1 MKKNYWLFTTNYLEN
16 FKGYFATKDEA
27 TAKLQAILKSS
38 TIKHKKLLK
47 KNMLLNNDSPD
58 YDRVS
63 YHIDKYEAFK
73 NFKEDELNSSIKLMN
88 LEGIDDKDKKAIFRG
103 S

>member
-1 MKKNYWLFTTNYLEN
+1 MKKDWWLHTTNYLEN

-27 TAKLQAILKSS
+27 IEKLQAILKSS

-47 KNMLLNNDSPD
+47 KNMLLNNDSLD
-58 YDRVS
+58 HDRVCF
-63 YHIDKYEAFK
+63 HIDKYESWH
-73 NFKEDELNSSIKLMN
+73 NFKDVELAGSIKLMN
-88 LEGIDDKDKKAIFRG
+88 LEGIEDKDKKAIFMV